1 MKDFLIVFRFLIA
14 LSLLG
19 FSATGFAMEGPD
31 ELVKRTAE
39 DVLATVKSDADIQAG
54 DQEKIFAL
62 AEEKIVPNFN
72 FDKVSRMVLGKNW
85 TKATPDQKSAFQA
98 EFRTL
103 LIRTYATALS
113 KYRNQVIEY
122 KPFRK
127 VNDSN
132 IASVKTQI
140 VQPGGQ
146 PIAVDYTL
154 EKNAGGWKVYD
165 IVIEG
170 VSLVTNYRGQFAQ
183 EIRTNG
189 LDSLIKKL
197 AEKNKTAQAKAANGK
212 VAQGKSEQSKA
223 EPDKIE
229 QDKASATQN

>member
-1 MKDFLIVFRFLIA
+1 MKKLLLA
-14 LSLLG
+14 LSMIC
-19 FSATGFAMEGPD
+19 FSLTGFAVEGPD
-31 ELVKRTAE
+31 ALVKRTAE

-54 DQEKIFAL
+54 DQDKIFAL

-72 FDKVSRMVLGKNW
+72 FDKVSRLVLGKNW

-113 KYRNQVIEY
+113 KYKNQTIEY
-122 KPFRK
+122 KPLRMA
-127 VNDSN
+127 DGATT
-132 IASVKTQI
+132 ASVKTAI
-140 VQPGGQ
+140 LQPAGQ
-146 PIAVDYTL
+146 PIAVDYSL
-154 EKNAGGWKVYD
+154 EKKADVWKVYD

-183 EIRTNG
+183 EIRQNG

-197 AEKNKTAQAKAANGK
+197 GDKNKAAMAKNAAS
-212 VAQGKSEQSKA
+212 Q
-223 EPDKIE
+223 
-229 QDKASATQN
+229 KASN

>member
-1 MKDFLIVFRFLIA
+1 MIKKLL
-14 LSLLG
+14 LSLTLLC
-19 FSATGFAMEGPD
+19 FSITGFAIEAPD

-54 DQEKIFAL
+54 DQGKIFAL
-62 AEEKIVPNFN
+62 AEEKILPNFN
-72 FDKVSRMVLGKNW
+72 FDKVSRLVLGKNW
-85 TKATPDQKSAFQA
+85 TKATPDQKTAFQT

-113 KYRNQVIEY
+113 KYKNQTIEY
-122 KPFRK
+122 KPLRLAEGA
-127 VNDSN
+127 NT
-132 IASVKTQI
+132 ASVKTAI

-146 PIAVDYTL
+146 PIAVDYAL
-154 EKNAGGWKVYD
+154 EKKADAWKVYD

-183 EIRTNG
+183 EIRQNG

-197 AEKNKTAQAKAANGK
+197 GDKNKAAAAKNTPSHITAEQKTAN
-212 VAQGKSEQSKA
+212 
-223 EPDKIE
+223 
-229 QDKASATQN
+229 

>member
-1 MKDFLIVFRFLIA
+1 MKQLSIVFRFFIV
-14 LSLLG
+14 LSLLC
-19 FSATGFAMEGPD
+19 FSAAGFAVEGPD
-31 ELVKRTAE
+31 GLVKRTAE
-39 DVLATVKSDADIQAG
+39 DVLATVKSDKDIQAG

-85 TKATPDQKSAFQA
+85 TRATPDQKAAFQT

-103 LIRTYATALS
+103 LIRTYASALS
-113 KYRNQVIEY
+113 KYRDQTIEY
-122 KPFRK
+122 KPFRM
-127 VNDSN
+127 VDGSN
-132 IASVKTQI
+132 VASVKTQI
-140 VQPGGQ
+140 LQPGGQ

-154 EKNAGGWKVYD
+154 EKQADTWKVYD

-183 EIRTNG
+183 EIRQNG

-197 AEKNKTAQAKAANGK
+197 ADKNK
-212 VAQGKSEQSKA
+212 
-223 EPDKIE
+223 
-229 QDKASATQN
+229 ATQPVTAAAGTN

>member
-1 MKDFLIVFRFLIA
+1 MMKKLLLA
-14 LSLLG
+14 LCMAMSMCC
-19 FSATGFAMEGPD
+19 FSINAFAIEGPD

-72 FDKVSRMVLGKNW
+72 FDKVSRLVLGKNW
-85 TKATPDQKSAFQA
+85 TKATADQKTAFQT

-113 KYRNQVIEY
+113 KYKNQTIEY
-122 KPFRK
+122 KPLRMA
-127 VNDSN
+127 DGAST
-132 IASVKTQI
+132 ASVKTAI
-140 VQPGGQ
+140 LQPGGQ
-146 PIAVDYTL
+146 PIAVDYSL
-154 EKNAGGWKVYD
+154 EKKADVWRVYD

-189 LDSLIKKL
+189 LDSLIRKL
-197 AEKNKTAQAKAANGK
+197 GDKNKAAMAKNAEIKK
-212 VAQGKSEQSKA
+212 VS
-223 EPDKIE
+223 
-229 QDKASATQN
+229 N

>member
-1 MKDFLIVFRFLIA
+1 MKKLLIA
-14 LSLLG
+14 LQLFITLGLLS
-19 FSATGFAMEGPD
+19 FSASSFAIEGPD

-39 DVLATVKSDADIQAG
+39 DVLAAVKSDKDIQAG

-85 TKATPDQKSAFQA
+85 TKATPEQKTAFQA

-113 KYRNQVIEY
+113 KYKNQTIEY
-122 KPFRK
+122 KPLRLASA
-127 VNDSN
+127 SN
-132 IASVKTQI
+132 VASVKTQI
-140 VQPGGQ
+140 IQPGGQ
-146 PIAVDYTL
+146 PIAVDYSL
-154 EKNAGGWKVYD
+154 EKQADTWKVFD

-183 EIRTNG
+183 EIRQNG
-189 LDSLIKKL
+189 MDSLIKKL
-197 AEKNKTAQAKAANGK
+197 SDKNKAAQAKLEQIKAAK
-212 VAQGKSEQSKA
+212 AKAAQENA
-223 EPDKIE
+223 T
-229 QDKASATQN
+229 ASNQTNP

>member
-1 MKDFLIVFRFLIA
+1 MIKKLILT
-14 LSLLG
+14 LTLLF
-19 FSATGFAMEGPD
+19 FSSAGFAIEAPD

-54 DQEKIFAL
+54 DQGKIFAL
-62 AEEKIVPNFN
+62 AEEKILPNFN
-72 FDKVSRMVLGKNW
+72 FDKVSRLVLGKNW
-85 TKATPDQKSAFQA
+85 TKATPEQKTAFQS

-113 KYRNQVIEY
+113 KYKNQTIEY
-122 KPFRK
+122 KPLRLAEGA
-127 VNDSN
+127 NT
-132 IASVKTQI
+132 ASVKTAI

-146 PIAVDYTL
+146 PIAVDYAL
-154 EKNAGGWKVYD
+154 EKKADAWKVYD

-183 EIRTNG
+183 EIRQNG

-197 AEKNKTAQAKAANGK
+197 GDKNKAAVAKNAPSHNTAEQKTAN
-212 VAQGKSEQSKA
+212 
-223 EPDKIE
+223 
-229 QDKASATQN
+229 